1 MKKVR
6 RAMEKCRKKLLDDA
20 KEELEK

>member
-6 RAMEKCRKKLLDDA
+6 RAMEKCRKNLLDET
-20 KEELEK
+20 KEEAEK